1 MVSISFRKD
10 ASSAQPWVGLA
21 QAGLSAE
28 DARIA
33 RTTAGAIVSRIAPG
47 STVAF
52 GVSETG
58 LGLFDRISG
67 RITPAFPI
75 ANEPQASPGFEHR
88 RGEAMEFRQ
97 SPGAF
102 NGTAALERGA
112 ARTWSA
118 KTWGGRHYPPD

>member
-33 RTTAGAIVSRIAPG
+33 RTKAGAIVSRIAPG

-52 GVSETG
+52 GFSETG

-67 RITPAFPI
+67 RITPAFLI
-75 ANEPQASPGFEHR
+75 VNDPQATAGFETR
-88 RGEAMEFRQ
+88 RG
-97 SPGAF
+97 GAI
-102 NGTAALERGA
+102 ALSMWLGA
-112 ARTWSA
+112 
-118 KTWGGRHYPPD
+118 

>member
-10 ASSAQPWVGLA
+10 ASSTQPWVGLA

-52 GVSETG
+52 GFSETG

-67 RITPAFPI
+67 RITPAFLI
-75 ANEPQASPGFEHR
+75 ANEPQATPGFEHS
-88 RGEAMEFRQ
+88 RGDAMAFRH
-97 SPGAF
+97 SLGAF
-102 NGTAALERGA
+102 NVKAALAQIGRASCRG
-112 ARTWSA
+112 RVCQ
-118 KTWGGRHYPPD
+118 DV